1 MVHVVCK
8 TVQDIQHAVRFAKT
22 HNLRVVVKATG
33 RDYWGRSSAHGSLCI
48 NVQEMK
54 HIHVTSTAT
63 DRSEHGEITVE
74 SGVPFQDIYE
84 EVIEYRNI
92 NTDLLDVQHT
102 NSSIWATML

>member
-54 HIHVTSTAT
+54 HIHVTPTAT

-74 SGVPFQDIYE
+74 SGTGTSPVLHYTIPHSHLQ
-84 EVIEYRNI
+84 
-92 NTDLLDVQHT
+92 
-102 NSSIWATML
+102 